1 MYEGLIAKSDEGKIS
16 PEEEKRLFES
26 AKDLI
31 RECESIL
38 NCYSGTVEEINLN

>member
-38 NCYSGTVEEINLN
+38 NGYSGTIEEII